1 MKAQYRNLLW
11 ILAIAL
17 LAFQLGFKPL
27 GVARDYT
34 LSELGTATYVF
45 PTQDIVS
52 TIQEAR
58 AEASDEEA
66 EAEEP
71 DEPATDE
78 ASDDTADEEAA
89 VDEDEADTA
98 DADEEATSD
107 SGTDEPATDDDETTG
122 DEEAT
127 DETPELEE
135 NGEEEPEQIISDVE
149 LEGEIW
155 DALDEAGVWVLNGGV
170 EVGAS
175 QMDVTFAFPVDT
187 PQEEAL
193 EQRRMA
199 REVLEREYAD
209 VLGAPTEEAISEEEA
224 AIRESVVFQ
233 LWKLQVRQPTAQVQ
247 LGLDLQ
253 GGTRL
258 VMEAVPITRY
268 VFVDQAQVLNIEALE
283 PEESEEP
290 EAAETENTEDAD
302 DAAETEAEEEEA
314 ADEPEEPSEAAQEV
328 TASRARWAA
337 IAEDL
342 GLYLMDQDVS
352 VRTLTPTTT
361 GLVLEAKTVDQE
373 EADALRDDV
382 RGYLAQQVPAGE
394 IRVTEQESFFIK
406 SDTIERVREIM
417 QRRVDG
423 FGLTEPIIQ
432 TQGDRRIIVEIP
444 GTTPENIEDVL
455 DEPADLKLMWFDP
468 GRFEIEYEEIP
479 PQERDPRRPE
489 KSERVVIID
498 ATTQERV
505 DDEIAINDPSSR
517 IVVKGS
523 QMRDTSSATPGAA
536 GDWEVSFELKPD
548 AAADFREFT
557 ARHIQDPMP
566 IVLNNVIESA
576 PVIQSTIGAHGRI
589 TGGFSLEEANNLKT
603 LLNAGALPVPL
614 EVVENREVSP
624 TLGQHNVDRSVIA
637 ALIGLLAVFIYML
650 AVYRLP
656 GLVANVALTIYSG
669 IVLGVLVMFG
679 ATLTLTGIAGL
690 ILGIGMAV
698 DANILI
704 FERMKEELRSKSLG
718 MAVRVGFER
727 AWTAI
732 LDSNVTTLL
741 AGFTLWMFGTGGIKG
756 FATTLIVSVL
766 ASMFSA
772 VFVSRVLLEIV
783 VASPLGKYSSLYLG
797 ARPESI
803 MKEEPRRGR
812 SAQ

>member
-1 MKAQYRNLLW
+1 VKAQYRNLLW

-52 TIQEAR
+52 AIQEAR
-58 AEASDEEA
+58 AEAADEEA

-71 DEPATDE
+71 EEPATDE
-78 ASDDTADEEAA
+78 TGEDAA
-89 VDEDEADTA
+89 DEDEADTA
-98 DADEEATSD
+98 DADEEATD
-107 SGTDEPATDDDETTG
+107 EEASGNSETDEPATDDDEATG

-127 DETPELEE
+127 EDETPELEE

-175 QMDVTFAFPVDT
+175 QVDVTFAFPVDT

-193 EQRRMA
+193 EQRSMA
-199 REVLEREYAD
+199 REVLEREYGD
-209 VLGAPTEEAISEEEA
+209 VLGAPTEEPISEEEA
-224 AIRESVVFQ
+224 AISESVVFE

-268 VFVDQAQVLNIEALE
+268 VFVDQAQVLDIEALE
-283 PEESEEP
+283 P
-290 EAAETENTEDAD
+290 
-302 DAAETEAEEEEA
+302 AEEEEEEAEAETTDAEGDA
-314 ADEPEEPSEAAQEV
+314 AGADEEDATDEPEEPSEAAQEV
-328 TASRARWAA
+328 TESRARWAA
-337 IAEDL
+337 IADDL

-382 RGYLAQQVPAGE
+382 RSYLAQRLPAGE

-489 KSERVVIID
+489 KTERVVIID
-498 ATTQERV
+498 ATTQEPV

-656 GLVANVALTIYSG
+656 GLVANVALTIYAG